1 MWIRSN
7 LRSFSRASGCAVF
20 LAVTAVLAARVQ
32 AEPPNSTPAQ
42 RPVRSIQEALRLGVV
57 NDQKKPVVG
66 ERILRAPIRAFD
78 VIEGPPVGDGGAA
91 LGDPCIIDGNCGPG
105 EDSCNCLA
113 DCPVPETCGDGICC
127 NSQGEDCA
135 TCETDCGS
143 CVFCSGFQ
151 PPCTLGYIGGGSS
164 GVPQNCE
171 WHASNSVVPGAT
183 MPIIASGHPGGG
195 DPPGEQHLH
204 FEFDPSQPS
213 GPTARN
219 WAFSDNIPNPPV
231 DGVMTLDLRLYINE
245 PGGLNAY
252 HVRPQAP
259 SQGLATA
266 EMVFMPSG
274 DIVCFEDLD
283 PDDDEIDGFFTGF
296 TWVPGEYKAVS
307 ICVDNVNNRIR
318 YFYDGDLVWSTG
330 VDEGGQE
337 TGVFGAT
344 TMEHVLIRYED
355 NQNDTTFMDV
365 DEVCIKADN
374 CTLPTGA
381 CCNIDGQGGCLE
393 RTETAC
399 SFSETA
405 VWAGL
410 NTDCSPELC
419 NAAESCGLPG
429 TGSCFDQDGT
439 ISPGCLEFECCI
451 DVCLVNPEC
460 CDVIWDAACAAA
472 AFEICSIPCS
482 NGEPQCQDIGIL
494 DAFNATNGEFRVADN
509 FTPSTDT
516 MIGSLC
522 WSGVYLENP
531 LIEDSFTVRYFDC
544 VDGVP
549 GKLIAEYSEA
559 NAELFVTGKED
570 TGIDLAGAFDIF
582 EFTALHL
589 PLSVVAGQPY
599 FIEISNAPPGG
610 DAWFWETM
618 AITDTAGD
626 GEYFQA
632 PYGEDYAR
640 HQRGCRADL
649 SFCINVELGELTGVC
664 DVPLPFDCVQ
674 HFLLPDG
681 AVPENEACGAS
692 DNDQCIA
699 ATLISVSHDPTEPTF
714 ISGQAFAESGQ
725 SDIDWYKFD
734 VQDLNG
740 DNEAVICVTVGSE
753 LPVQVELVTDL
764 GGICAELDLIADPQQ
779 AVSLPCDPRQSISVP
794 VNAPQNGR
802 LLRVRVADGCDIVEG
817 YPCPNDYVLQISVA
831 NTVED
836 CDGCGLFTCPAD
848 LTDDGEVGAFDLAVL
863 LGSWGPC
870 PAEGLCCAD
879 QTNDGEVGSFDLA
892 HLLGAWGPCLASLGA
907 CCNIDGQGACEQT
920 TADTCGF
927 FGTYLGPGQEC
938 SSCPPISCTFGS
950 GDCCAANGTA
960 GCESVDCCADVCEVD
975 PSCCDVEWTAACAI
989 VAEDLCD
996 PCAPPPAN
1004 DNCADALV
1012 IGDGDTIFD
1021 TSAATTD
1028 GLAHPQ
1034 CQFDGQTYN
1043 DVWYDYTAICT
1054 ADLTVSTCNQ
1064 ATYDTDLVIYDGCAC
1079 PPSGETLLGC
1089 NDDTPDC
1096 AVFTSQL
1103 TVPVTTG
1110 NCYKIRIGGFAAGNS
1125 GTGTVSVTCGGG

>member
-1 MWIRSN
+1 MWFRSDSR
-7 LRSFSRASGCAVF
+7 LFSRACGCAVF
-20 LAVTAVLAARVQ
+20 WTVALALAAPVQ
-32 AEPPNSTPAQ
+32 AEPPSSTPAQ
-42 RPVRSIQEALRLGVV
+42 RPVRSIQEALRLGLV
-57 NDQKKPVVG
+57 NDQQKPVVG
-66 ERILRAPIRAFD
+66 ERMLRAPSRAFD
-78 VIEGPPVGDGGAA
+78 MIEGPPAGDGGAVRFRF
-91 LGDPCIIDGNCGPG
+91 G
-105 EDSCNCLA
+105 ES
-113 DCPVPETCGDGICC
+113 
-127 NSQGEDCA
+127 S
-135 TCETDCGS
+135 
-143 CVFCSGFQ
+143 FCSGFE
-151 PPCTLGYIGGGSS
+151 PPCTLGYIGGGGS

-171 WHASNSVVPGAT
+171 WHASNGANNN
-183 MPIIASGHPGGG
+183 
-195 DPPGEQHLH
+195 PPPTQPSIDNSNPFAGAQHLH
-204 FEFDPSQPS
+204 FEFDPSQLS
-213 GPTARN
+213 GDSARN

-231 DGVMTLDLRLYINE
+231 DGVMSLDLMLYINE
-245 PGGLNAY
+245 PGGLNKY
-252 HVRPQAP
+252 VVRPQAP
-259 SQGLATA
+259 SQGLVTA
-266 EMVFMPSG
+266 SMWFMPSG

-283 PDDDEIDGFFTGF
+283 PDDGEIDGFFTGF
-296 TWVPGEYKAVS
+296 TWVPGAYKAVS
-307 ICVDNVNNRIR
+307 ICVDSVNDRIR

-330 VDEGGQE
+330 VGEGGQE

-365 DEVCIKADN
+365 DDVCLKADN

-381 CCNIDGQGGCLE
+381 CCNIDGEGGCLE

-419 NAAESCGLPG
+419 NAAESCGLPA

-439 ISPGCLEFECCI
+439 ITPGCLEFECCI
-451 DVCLVNPEC
+451 DVCLVSPEC
-460 CDVIWDAACAAA
+460 CDVIWDAACAAT
-472 AFEICSIPCS
+472 AFEICDIPCPNS
-482 NGEPQCQDIGIL
+482 ESQCQDIGIL
-494 DAFNATNGEFRVADN
+494 DAFNTTNGEFQVADN
-509 FTPSTDT
+509 FTPATDGT
-516 MIGSLC
+516 IQIVC

-531 LIEDSFTVRYFDC
+531 LIEDSFTVSYYDC

-549 GKLIAEYSEA
+549 GERIAEFSEA
-559 NAELFVTGKED
+559 NAEMFVVGKED
-570 TGIDLAGAFDIF
+570 TGIDLAGAFDIYR
-582 EFTALHL
+582 FTAVHL
-589 PLSVVAGQPY
+589 PFPVVAGQPY

-640 HQRGCRADL
+640 HHRGCRADL
-649 SFCINVELGELTGVC
+649 SFCINVELGELTGLC

-674 HFLLPDG
+674 NFLIPDG

-699 ATLISVSHDPTEPTF
+699 ATSISVSHDPTEPTF
-714 ISGQAFAESGQ
+714 ISGQAYAESGQ

-740 DNEAVICVTVGSE
+740 DNQAVICVTIGSE
-753 LPVQVELVTDL
+753 LPMQVELVSDI
-764 GGICAELDLIADPQQ
+764 GGICAELDLIAEPQQ
-779 AVSLPCDPRQSISVP
+779 AVSLPCDPRQSISVEWD
-794 VNAPQNGR
+794 APTEI
-802 LLRVRVADGCDIVEG
+802 LLRARVADGCDIVEG
-817 YPCPNDYVLQISVA
+817 YPCPNKYVLQISVA
-831 NTVED
+831 NTEED
-836 CDGCGLFTCPAD
+836 CDGCGLFTCPTD
-848 LTDDGEVGAFDLAVL
+848 LNDDGEVGAFDLAVL

-879 QTNDGEVGSFDLA
+879 QTNDGQIGSFDLA

-920 TADTCGF
+920 TASSCGEAG
-927 FGTYLGPGQEC
+927 GTYIGAGQEC
-938 SSCPPISCTFGS
+938 SSCPPTSCAPGS

-960 GCESVDCCADVCEVD
+960 GCEIVGCCADVCEVD

-989 VAEDLCD
+989 LAEDLCD

-1028 GLAHPQ
+1028 GLVHPQ

-1043 DVWYDYTAICT
+1043 DVWYDYTATCT
-1054 ADLTVSTCNQ
+1054 ADLAVSTCNQ

-1079 PPSGETLLGC
+1079 PPSDETLLGC

-1096 AVFTSQL
+1096 VVFTSEL

-1110 NCYKIRIGGFAAGNS
+1110 NCYKIRIGGFASGNS
-1125 GTGTVSVTCGGG
+1125 GTGTVKVTCGGG